1 MNPSRDIFP
10 ADLISGD
17 TPVTVSPHLELG
29 RHGEE
34 LAAAYLLQQG
44 FRIVA
49 ANFVIPVGRNR
60 IGVTISV
67 EIDLVAYDG
76 DTLCFVEV
84 KSRES
89 GWFAGP
95 QANVDRRK
103 QRQIARAARA
113 YLRMFDLSGEPYRF
127 DVVTVVM
134 SASGTAGVPPASD
147 AKNKPE
153 LENKMAND
161 AGETPAVPVR
171 SNTEAAAGP
180 EIQLLRNYWSA
191 DSLRKRS
198 WSDRYYD

>member
-1 MNPSRDIFP
+1 MNPSQDIISG
-10 ADLISGD
+10 DLISAD
-17 TPVTVSPHLELG
+17 AAVTASPHLELG
-29 RHGEE
+29 RRGEE
-34 LAAAYLLQQG
+34 LAAAFLLKHG

-49 ANFVIPVGRNR
+49 ANFVVPVGRNR
-60 IGVTISV
+60 LGVPISV

-84 KSRES
+84 KTRES
-89 GWFAGP
+89 GWFAEP

-103 QRQIARAARA
+103 QRQISRAARA

-127 DVVTVVM
+127 DVVSVVM
-134 SASGTAGVPPASD
+134 SGTAGITPASV
-147 AKNKPE
+147 AKINPE
-153 LENKMAND
+153 LEYEMAND
-161 AGETPAVPVR
+161 AGETPAVPLR

-191 DSLRKRS
+191 DSLRKRC